1 MQNVQTDK
9 VVIECRKIISMT
21 NVSNVDGFTEEY
33 IKFSINDT
41 KGVIIGENLKI
52 TSYNIEN
59 GNLIAEGKINEIK
72 YSQKKQPLI
81 KRLLK

>member
-52 TSYNIEN
+52 TSYNVEN